1 MSDGKHWF
9 DKTVDSVKKAS
20 EAGLDLV
27 QRNYQRATMK
37 VDLAALRRT
46 LDGVSRDLGRVAVD
60 RLRERGQLAA
70 EEVSHL
76 LRRVDD
82 LEDQIAAKERLLG
95 DLEKEDGAGKA
106 PDPPFDEESTNPSG
120 RRGPSF
126 SSKGP
131 KS

>member
-1 MSDGKHWF
+1 MNDGKHWF

-60 RLRERGQLAA
+60 RLRERGQLSA

-82 LEDQIAAKERLLG
+82 LEDQIAAKERLLA
-95 DLEKEDGAGKA
+95 DLEEDASGKA
-106 PDPPFDEESTNPSG
+106 PDPAVDDESTNPGG

-126 SSKGP
+126 SPRDP